1 MTPLPE
7 QRGARCFVDVTPSGP
22 DPRWHARGLRLYRLR
37 PCRPDDP
44 PAEPRE
50 RRAPARTPR
59 LTRPS
64 RDIPEHWPSRVALLS
79 KGCDVLRAQRRI
91 LCEMER
97 LIGVAVLLAITLLA
111 AACNGGHRLS
121 APLQKRIAAMVREKA
136 GSLGDPTVKTAQVY
150 GPATRVALLEA
161 SLGQGVSESP
171 HKRRAGFY
179 LIVLHGHFVCRGC
192 PHLRAPSP
200 RGTIATQLWSPT
212 VAAYGVFS
220 LGDRLPA
227 SMSRLGKPT
236 VISLG

>member
-22 DPRWHARGLRLYRLR
+22 DPRWHARGLRFYRLR

-64 RDIPEHWPSRVALLS
+64 RDIPEHWPRRVALLS
-79 KGCDVLRAQRRI
+79 
-91 LCEMER
+91 
-97 LIGVAVLLAITLLA
+97 

-212 VAAYGVFS
+212 VAAHALLVSGTGCPPRCRGS
-220 LGDRLPA
+220 A
-227 SMSRLGKPT
+227 SRP
-236 VISLG
+236 